1 MLDPVD
7 NYQALFHAL
16 MLDVE
21 AAREALA
28 ASDAQF
34 NRRSYVRTVF
44 SLIEGETYL
53 RKQYALMLH
62 ELGAIKLTDAEVAI
76 LREEQYRLN
85 SKGEPDSQPLFLRLP
100 ENLRFSFRVD
110 AKVHGREY
118 KLETSGRGW
127 ESFLKALAVRHR
139 ITHPKQFEDF
149 EITDEEV
156 ARVNDT
162 LEWYLKNRNTR

>member
-7 NYQALFHAL
+7 NYHALFHAL

-21 AAREALA
+21 AARDALA
-28 ASDAQF
+28 ASDTQF
-34 NRRSYVRTVF
+34 NRRSCVRTVF
-44 SLIEGETYL
+44 ALIEGETYL

-62 ELGAIKLTDAEVAI
+62 ELGTVTLTEAEVA
-76 LREEQYRLN
+76 LLKEEQYRLN

-118 KLETSGRGW
+118 ALETSGRGW
-127 ESFLKALAVRHR
+127 ESFLKAMAARHR

-149 EITDEEV
+149 EISDEDLV
-156 ARVNDT
+156 HVNNT
-162 LEWYLKNRNTR
+162 LEWYQKNRDTC